1 MTEEKTDEIRLPNW
15 LGDREQFHMMV
26 KKEKKLT
33 EYQLWFFERELKHQK
48 KLYEGLKE
56 RTQQREK
63 SYKPRFK
70 TREELDEAYMLGG
83 MTVKEYMIER
93 RNIWNCYS
101 DRGYLDRIAWL
112 EEQAAKYREK
122 LEDIEG
128 WTERTRKHSTYLRGK
143 KRNVREKHINAVKRY
158 KKKVRMKKL
167 EERWR
172 KYGLIK

>member
-1 MTEEKTDEIRLPNW
+1 MTEEKKDEIRLPNW
-15 LGDREQFHMMV
+15 LGDREEFHMRV
-26 KKEKKLT
+26 KREKKLT
-33 EYQLWFFERELKHQK
+33 EYQLWFFERELKRQK
-48 KLYEGLKE
+48 KMYDGLKE
-56 RTQQREK
+56 GIPRREK

-128 WTERTRKHSTYLRGK
+128 WTLETKRKSNNKRQKKFKRRGK
-143 KRNVREKHINAVKRY
+143 LASQKRRY
-158 KKKVRMKKL
+158 RKKIKTKKL